1 MIALEIFCLGKGFVR
16 GDMFYIWIYK
26 FTFYLK
32 KSLCMSIK
40 TNSWLQ
46 DLSLGGQIQRKR
58 QSLSSKVG
66 IEFPVTW
73 NSVFQVSSY
82 DEQNKAQSMTVTF
95 VNWFLWR
102 ILIFCRKK
110 LLTWK
115 FLSAKYNA
123 AENSLKQ
130 QQKKKAFSGLLPEL
144 F

>member
-1 MIALEIFCLGKGFVR
+1 M
-16 GDMFYIWIYK
+16 D
-26 FTFYLK
+26 
-32 KSLCMSIK
+32 IK
-40 TNSWLQ
+40 PDSWLPHGIP
-46 DLSLGGQIQRKR
+46 DLSVRGQIQRKR
-58 QSLSSKVG
+58 QSLTFKVG
-66 IEFPVTW
+66 IEFTLTW
-73 NSVFQVSSY
+73 NSVFQVSRY